1 MWTTKEGLIAGRV
14 YKNVVIICS
23 RNWNIAVPIKSVAHW
38 PFKIFVG
45 IVQLLSHVQPAVIP
59 WTAACQLSCPSPPP
73 GVCSYSCP
81 LRQWCHLT
89 ISSSVAPFS
98 YPESFAASGS
108 FPMSQLFASGSQ
120 SIGASAS
127 ISVLLMNI
135 QGWFP
140 LGLTG
145 LISLLSKGFSGV
157 FSSTTIWKHQFFGAQ
172 PSLWSNSHTIHDYW
186 KNHSFDYTDLGGQS
200 DVSAF

>member
-1 MWTTKEGLIAGRV
+1 MSDSWQPHELQCARLHCPPRVCTT
-14 YKNVVIICS
+14 
-23 RNWNIAVPIKSVAHW
+23 
-38 PFKIFVG
+38 
-45 IVQLLSHVQPAVIP
+45 
-59 WTAACQLSCPSPPP
+59 
-73 GVCSYSCP
+73 SCP
-81 LRQWCHLT
+81 LSQWCHPT
-89 ISSSVAPFS
+89 ISYSVTLFSSCAQSF
-98 YPESFAASGS
+98 PESGS